1 MDADD
6 LFARMLRERGLDP
19 EAIPSAAAAWEV
31 FCEYVQVEVDGIAP
45 RERDGDGFIVQ
56 WGMYD
61 LSGSGRPA
69 PVLTI
74 SRQFAVVDHADP
86 ADEDEWWQPQYW
98 VVELELRFA
107 EDSPWGALDETA
119 WHNTGFD
126 FEPIGPERTRVLAE
140 TIEFI
145 GELPQVVAMW
155 AATPVSSA
163 VRLVQLD

>member
-107 EDSPWGALDETA
+107 EDSPWGDLDETA
-119 WHNTGFD
+119 WHNTGS
-126 FEPIGPERTRVLAE
+126 I
-140 TIEFI
+140 
-145 GELPQVVAMW
+145 
-155 AATPVSSA
+155 SSPSA
-163 VRLVQLD
+163 RRGSGFWPRLLSSSENCRRSWPCGRPLR